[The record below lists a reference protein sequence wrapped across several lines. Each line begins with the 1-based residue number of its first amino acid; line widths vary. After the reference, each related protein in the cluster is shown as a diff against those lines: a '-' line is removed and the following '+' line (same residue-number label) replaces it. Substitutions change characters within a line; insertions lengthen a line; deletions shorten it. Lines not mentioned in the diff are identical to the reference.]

1 MSSIDLRELHRVYV
15 TEARRR
21 FVTFT
26 ETNDKVIGYLTILP
40 VIVLFS
46 LGVLLP
52 VVWGVAASLHA
63 VPAFGGWTFVGLDN
77 YIQLIQSSEFHHSL
91 WVSTQY
97 AVLTTAIELVLGI
110 GIALLI
116 NQKVKGIS
124 LVRTIVIAPYLL
136 PTVVVALTF
145 AFMGT
150 NFGVIND
157 IFLRLGIIS
166 EPVAIFTN
174 EPWALI
180 GLVVA
185 SVWRFTLFVVVMTL
199 ARLQSIPDGYYEAAK
214 MSGANS
220 WQMFK
225 DITLPQLKSII
236 FIVLLL
242 RGVWMF
248 NKFDI
253 IWILTRGGP
262 GDATR
267 VYSVMA
273 YETAFS
279 QFHLGEASA
288 ISVIGFI
295 LLVIVALVYFKTLRP
310 TEEVTAQ

>member
-1 MSSIDLRELHRVYV
+1 MSSLNFSQIKRTYIRDAKE
-15 TEARRR
+15 R
-21 FVTFT
+21 FVTLT
-26 ETNDKVIGYLTILP
+26 ETNDRLLGYLTILP
-40 VIVLFS
+40 VVGLFS
-46 LGVLLP
+46 FGVLLP
-52 VVWGVAASLHA
+52 LLWGITASLHS
-63 VPAFGGWTFVGLDN
+63 VPAFGGWTFVGFEN
-77 YIQLIQSSEFHHSL
+77 YIELIQSSAFHHSL
-91 WVSTQY
+91 WISTQY
-97 AVLTTAIELVLGI
+97 AVVTTGIELILGI
-110 GIALLI
+110 GIALLL

-145 AFMGT
+145 QFMGT
-150 NFGVIND
+150 NFGVVND
-157 IFLRLGIIS
+157 ILLRLGVIS
-166 EPVAIFTN
+166 EGIAFFSN

-180 GLVVA
+180 GLVIA

-225 DITLPQLKSII
+225 DITLPQLKGII

-273 YETAFS
+273 YEMAFS
-279 QFHLGEASA
+279 QFQLGKASA
-288 ISVIGFI
+288 ISVIGFL
-295 LLVIVALVYFKTLRP
+295 LLVGVALVYFKVLQP
-310 TEEVTAQ
+310 TKEVTGQ

>member
-1 MSSIDLRELHRVYV
+1 M
-15 TEARRR
+15 
-21 FVTFT
+21 
-26 ETNDKVIGYLTILP
+26 
-40 VIVLFS
+40 
-46 LGVLLP
+46 
-52 VVWGVAASLHA
+52 
-63 VPAFGGWTFVGLDN
+63 
-77 YIQLIQSSEFHHSL
+77 
-91 WVSTQY
+91 
-97 AVLTTAIELVLGI
+97 
-110 GIALLI
+110 
-116 NQKVKGIS
+116 
-124 LVRTIVIAPYLL
+124 
-136 PTVVVALTF
+136 TF

-157 IFLRLGIIS
+157 ILIRLGVIS
-166 EPVAIFTN
+166 DGVAIFTN

-185 SVWRFTLFVVVMTL
+185 SVWRFTLFVVVMPL

-253 IWILTRGGP
+253 VWILTRGGP

-267 VYSVMA
+267 VYSIMA

-279 QFHLGEASA
+279 EFHLGEASA
-288 ISVIGFI
+288 VSVIGFF
-295 LLVIVALVYFKTLRP
+295 LLVGVALVYFKTLRP
-310 TEEVTAQ
+310 TEEVTAR